1 MEDPA
6 LLNQMA
12 ETMVGI
18 TGVITVSGRE
28 VTDQMEIMVGIMVDR
43 QLREGDNLI

>member
-12 ETMVGI
+12 ETTVDI
-18 TGVITVSGRE
+18 TVVIMVSGRE
-28 VTDQMEIMVGIMVDR
+28 VTDQMEIMAGTMADR
-43 QLREGDNLI
+43 QLREGDNVI

>member
-12 ETMVGI
+12 ETMVSIMGA
-18 TGVITVSGRE
+18 ITVSGRE
-28 VTDQMEIMVGIMVDR
+28 VTDQMEIMVGIMADR
-43 QLREGDNLI
+43 QLREGDNVI